1 MIPRGKL
8 VPENRSAIM
17 TPKFQ
22 ISVARKIRRYHMR
35 RLLFTT
41 IAAVTLLSANSVS
54 ANNWGLSKGNP
65 ELKLAGPMA
74 FGPDGILFVGDT
86 RSATIVAID
95 TADASPSENSH
106 LAIEK
111 VDQQIAAMLGTKVD
125 DIQIN
130 DMVVNPQSGNA
141 YFSVS
146 RGLGPDSM
154 PVILRTT
161 GDGKLAELELKNVNH
176 SVAKLDNAPK
186 PGGQGRRDKRSQ
198 SITDLAYFEGKLIVA
213 GLSNEEFASKLRSVA
228 FPFEDVGGGV
238 SVEVYHGAHGGLET
252 RSPVRTFVPFTI
264 EGEPHLLAAY
274 TCTPLVKFPV
284 AALVPAAKKVMGTT
298 VAELGNRNRPLDMI
312 VYKKDGK
319 DFLLISN
326 NARGVM
332 KIDTSGLSN
341 AEHIDEKVPGGE
353 TAGVDYDTID
363 ELEGVLQLDKLDE
376 GHGVILVKTG
386 SQIDLKTIHL
396 P

>member
-1 MIPRGKL
+1 
-8 VPENRSAIM
+8 
-17 TPKFQ
+17 
-22 ISVARKIRRYHMR
+22 MR
-35 RLLFTT
+35 RLFITA
-41 IAAVTLLSANSVS
+41 IAAATLLSANSVS

-95 TADASPSENSH
+95 TADASSSDGTH
-106 LAIEK
+106 LAIKK
-111 VDQQIAAMLGTKVD
+111 VDQQIAAMLGTTVD

-130 DMVVNPQSGNA
+130 DMVVNPLSGNA

-146 RGLGPDSM
+146 RGRGPDSM

-161 GDGKLAELELKNVNH
+161 GGGKLAELELKNVNH

-186 PGGQGRRDKRSQ
+186 PGGEGRRNKRSQ

-228 FPFEDVGGGV
+228 FPFEDVDGGV

-284 AALVPAAKKVMGTT
+284 AELVPETKKVMGTT

-332 KIDTSGLSN
+332 KIDTSSLSN
-341 AEHIDEKVPGGE
+341 AEHISERVPNGE
-353 TAGVDYDTID
+353 TAGVEYDTVD

-376 GHGVILVKTG
+376 GHGVILMKSG